1 MTVCYFNGEFSEG
14 TLPGLPLSD
23 LALHRG
29 IAVYD
34 AVRIYGG
41 RPFSTGR
48 SLERFFESAKL
59 CRINLSLS
67 ADEIAS
73 VVKEGASRIS
83 GDGLAKI
90 FLTGGDVEKNG
101 TFPKPRFYALFSA
114 LKAAPKKTYAQGLA
128 LSLLPLERE
137 FFKAMTINYLVPFI
151 NKTSDTY
158 EPLHCPGGEIT
169 EAASASFFAVS
180 GENIITAPDYRVLR
194 GITREIVIE
203 IARENGMNV
212 ETRCLNLEELP
223 YITEAFI
230 TESVLEIA
238 PVVRIGETAVGEGKP
253 GPVTA
258 RLARL
263 FKEAIPGRLD

>member
-1 MTVCYFNGEFSEG
+1 MTVCYFNGEFTEG

-34 AVRIYGG
+34 TIRIYGG
-41 RPFSTGR
+41 RPFAMVR
-48 SLERFFESAKL
+48 NLERFSESAAL
-59 CRINLSLS
+59 CRMALPL
-67 ADEIAS
+67 AAGKIAS
-73 VVKEGASRIS
+73 IVREGASRVKS
-83 GDGLAKI
+83 DGLAKI

-101 TFPKPRFYALFSA
+101 TFPKPRFFAIFSP
-114 LKAAPKKTYAQGLA
+114 LKAAPQKTYVQGLA
-128 LSLLPLERE
+128 LSVLPLERE
-137 FFKAMTINYLVPFI
+137 FFRAMTINYLVPFVH
-151 NKTSDTY
+151 KTADAC

-169 EAASASFFAVS
+169 ESATASFFAVA
-180 GENIITAPDYRVLR
+180 GDNIITAPAHRILR

-203 IARENGMNV
+203 IAREKGMNV

-223 YITEAFI
+223 HITEAFI

-238 PVVRIGETAVGEGKP
+238 PVVKIGDSVVGDGKP

-258 RLARL
+258 KLAKL
-263 FKEAIPGRLD
+263 FKEIIPLHLD